1 MSGIDLTSPNNRT
14 PGNKSGDQ
22 SSNNQPTQLLAR
34 LLLQELSFIH
44 STPASQNASSPSL
57 INALI
62 QDAWRER
69 ATDIHLDPHSDGA
82 MIRFRIDGQVIDCT
96 IISKSQHAKLVNQI
110 KTTANLDPIKT
121 FLPHEARRTYQLNDK
136 TFDMRI
142 TTAPCIGGEK
152 IAIRLLDPEK
162 VNHEINDLGLQGC
175 ELERI
180 RDWLTNMTG
189 MFLVA
194 GPTGSGKTT
203 TLYALLH
210 ELKNR
215 SRNIMTIEDPV
226 EYQIDGINQIA
237 VDEKHGLD
245 FEMGLRTILR
255 LDPDYLMLGEIRDKA
270 SAKAASEASTSGHVL
285 LSTIHSKDT
294 VGTITSLRNLGMS
307 NHEISAA
314 VSIIVTQRLV
324 RTLCPDCK
332 TKKTISESDQRW
344 LNAIGVNDLTETHH
358 AQGCDKC
365 SHLGYVG
372 RTGIFSI
379 WQLDN
384 ADITL
389 INSGATE
396 QEIKQKIKQDGHQ
409 TLLQIGIQKV
419 RDGDTVLCDIRGI
432 GQIEDILDIPQNKAT

>member
-1 MSGIDLTSPNNRT
+1 MLV
-14 PGNKSGDQ
+14 KQ
-22 SSNNQPTQLLAR
+22 
-34 LLLQELSFIH
+34 LLQELSFLH
-44 STPASQNASSPSL
+44 STPHSQTTPSPSL
-57 INALI
+57 INSLI
-62 QDAWRER
+62 EDAWRER

-82 MIRFRIDGQVIDCT
+82 MIRFRIDGQVIDCA
-96 IISKSQHAKLVNQI
+96 IITKAQHEKLVNQI
-110 KTTANLDPIKT
+110 KTTADLDPIKA
-121 FLPHEARRTYQLNDK
+121 FVPHEARRTYKLKDH

-142 TTAPCIGGEK
+142 TTTPCIGGEK
-152 IAIRLLDPEK
+152 IAIRLLDPDN
-162 VNHEINDLGLQGC
+162 VSHVINDLGLEGT
-175 ELERI
+175 ELDSV
-180 RDWLTNMTG
+180 RDWLTNMNG

-245 FEMGLRTILR
+245 FAMGLRTILR

-270 SAKAASEASTSGHVL
+270 SAKAASEASTSGHIL

-314 VSIIVTQRLV
+314 VSVVVTQRLV

-332 TKKTISESDQRW
+332 TKKPINESEQRW
-344 LNAIGVNDLTETHH
+344 LNSIGVDDLKETHH
-358 AQGCDKC
+358 ATGCDKC
-365 SHLGYVG
+365 SNLGYAG

-379 WQLDN
+379 WQLDTQ
-384 ADITL
+384 DMTL
-389 INSGATE
+389 INQGATE
-396 QEIKQKIKQDGHQ
+396 QELKQKLSKQGHQ
-409 TLLQIGIQKV
+409 TLLEIGIQKV
-419 RDGDTVLCDIRGI
+419 RDGITVLSDVRGI
-432 GQIEDILDIPQNKAT
+432 GQIGDVLTKPQNKAA